1 MTNITSKMVNITAD
15 DMRLYNTMLN
25 YLLQTRYILVNE
37 NNYNVLKRNALS
49 QKNLWRFGISG
60 DRPIVLL
67 DVHNL
72 EYLSLIKE
80 LLHSLEY

>member
-37 NNYNVLKRNALS
+37 DNYNV
-49 QKNLWRFGISG
+49 
-60 DRPIVLL
+60 
-67 DVHNL
+67 
-72 EYLSLIKE
+72 
-80 LLHSLEY
+80 